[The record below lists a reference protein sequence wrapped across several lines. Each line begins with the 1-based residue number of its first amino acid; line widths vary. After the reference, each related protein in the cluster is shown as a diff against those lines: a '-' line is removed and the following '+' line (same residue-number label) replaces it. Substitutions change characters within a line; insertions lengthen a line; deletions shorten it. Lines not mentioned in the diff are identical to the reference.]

1 MSDQYIKAA
10 QPIEA
15 ERPAY
20 QSAPVC
26 IDTTA
31 AIPASVKISPFCVIQ
46 AHVTLGDQ
54 VTLGVG
60 CVIEEGAVIG
70 AGTSLG
76 HHVTVAAGAILGEG
90 CQIAAHVSIGSAACI
105 GAQTRIGEHAAIYPR
120 AVLGEEG
127 FIGSSA
133 SVGRFPKAAATS
145 TVKAQ
150 TDLPPLKMG
159 KGYTIGC
166 SAVLYAGTTYG
177 EQAFLGDGALV
188 RERCTIGKNVVIGS
202 GAAVENDT
210 RIGDYTK
217 IQTGSYITA
226 YMELEERVFIAPMVT
241 TTNDNYMGRT
251 EKRFKAIK
259 GPTIC
264 RGARIGGGSILL
276 PGIRVAPETFVAAG
290 ALVTKDTGAKRMVK
304 GFPAKELRE
313 VPEEELLQE
322 E

>member
-1 MSDQYIKAA
+1 MSDQDIKANKT
-10 QPIEA
+10 
-15 ERPAY
+15 Y
-20 QSAPVC
+20 THSTSAIIDPTATVPV
-26 IDTTA
+26 
-31 AIPASVKISPFCVIQ
+31 SVTISPFCVIQ
-46 AHVTLGDQ
+46 GNVALGEN

-60 CVIEEGAVIG
+60 CVIEEGATIG
-70 AGTSLG
+70 AGSILG
-76 HHVTVAAGAILGEG
+76 HHVTVAAGATLGED
-90 CQIAAHVSIGSAACI
+90 CQLAAHVSVGSGARI
-105 GAQTRIGEHAAIYPR
+105 GARTRIGEHTSIYPQ
-120 AVLGEEG
+120 ADLGEEG

-150 TDLPPLKMG
+150 ENLPPLMIG
-159 KGYTIGC
+159 NGYTIGC

-177 EQAFLGDGALV
+177 DQVFLGDGALV
-188 RERCTIGKNVVIGS
+188 RERCTIGRNVVIGS

-251 EKRFKAIK
+251 EKRFKSIK
-259 GPTIC
+259 GATIC
-264 RGARIGGGSILL
+264 RGARVGGGSILL
-276 PGIRVAPETFVAAG
+276 PGIKIAPETFVAAG
-290 ALVTKDTGAKRMVK
+290 ALVTKDTEEKRVVK

-313 VPEEELLQE
+313 VPEEELLPKD
-322 E
+322 

>member
-1 MSDQYIKAA
+1 M
-10 QPIEA
+10 
-15 ERPAY
+15 
-20 QSAPVC
+20 
-26 IDTTA
+26 
-31 AIPASVKISPFCVIQ
+31 
-46 AHVTLGDQ
+46 GDQ

-76 HHVTVAAGAILGEG
+76 HHVTVAAGAIVGEG
-90 CQIAAHVSIGSAACI
+90 CQIAAHVSIGSEARI
-105 GAQTRIGEHAAIYPR
+105 GAGTRIGEHAAIYPR

-150 TDLPPLKMG
+150 ADLSPLKMG
-159 KGYTIGC
+159 NGYTIGC

-188 RERCTIGKNVVIGS
+188 REGCAIGKNVVIGS

-251 EKRFKAIK
+251 EKRFKFIK

-290 ALVTKDTGAKRMVK
+290 ALVTKDTEAKRVIK
-304 GFPAKELRE
+304 GFPAKDLRE
-313 VPEEELLQE
+313 VSEEELLPE